1 MINNDIKIIGLIGN
15 PVKHSKSP
23 QMHNALFAKLGLK
36 YEYLAFNVAAG
47 ELERAVTGLKAM
59 NLAGANVTVP
69 HKVDIIPYLDAIS
82 QEVVV
87 IGAVNTIVNKD
98 GRLIGYNTDGAG
110 YLQSLV
116 AETEI
121 DLTDKRVLILGA
133 GGAARAI
140 AYTLGQ
146 EELAELTILNRD
158 LDKAQAL
165 ANNLSVNFPLN
176 IAIIDEINS
185 YAPEADLII
194 NTTTVGMTPHTDQ
207 TLVAR
212 ELIHAGQLVSD
223 IVYNPQETRLLREAA
238 EQGARTHGGLGM
250 FINQGALAFAKW
262 TGIEPDTDF
271 MRETVLAALAAVDDE

>member
-82 QEVVV
+82 PEVVA
-87 IGAVNTIVNKD
+87 IGAVNTIVNRD

-116 AETEI
+116 AETGI
-121 DLTDKRVLILGA
+121 DLTGQRVLILGA

-140 AYTLGQ
+140 AYTLAQ

-165 ANNLSVNFPLN
+165 ANNLSVSFPLN
-176 IAIIDEINS
+176 IAIIDEINN

-194 NTTTVGMTPHTDQ
+194 NTTTVGMTPHVDQ
-207 TLVAR
+207 TLVPM

-223 IVYNPQETRLLREAA
+223 IVYNPEETRLLREAA
-238 EQGARTHGGLGM
+238 VQGARTHGGLGM
-250 FINQGALAFAKW
+250 FINQGALAFTKW
-262 TGIEPDTDF
+262 TGLEPDTDF
-271 MRETVLAALAAVDDE
+271 MRETVLAALTAVEDE